1 MKVWVSRVTA
11 SNYMWITSS
20 QEVIWEHLAVFATEE
35 SAKADNDREYKRALE
50 DAGEDSSAEVYEMEV
65 QEKVCP

>member
-1 MKVWVSRVTA
+1 
-11 SNYMWITSS
+11 
-20 QEVIWEHLAVFATEE
+20 VFATEE

-65 QEKVCP
+65 KA